1 MKMRFPGFK
10 ILDRY
15 ILGKFLS
22 TYFFAI
28 AMIIVIVVVFDYVE
42 KIDDFT
48 ELHAPLKSVILDYY
62 LNFIPYF
69 INQFSGLFTFI
80 ACIFFT
86 SKMAYQT
93 EIVAMLSGGMSFRRL
108 MWPYFLGALIIASL
122 SLTLNLWLIP
132 ISQRHIVAFEQQY
145 IKRKQ
150 NTKYDRHIYRQI
162 EPGIFAYIRGYND
175 GARQASF
182 FVLERYESG
191 TMTHSLE
198 ASDAKFNPETKRWT
212 APRYTKRE
220 FDSAGTETFE
230 QFRNLD
236 TLINLEA
243 TELGEIND
251 LIQTMNISE
260 LNAFLDQ
267 QRAKGS
273 DSINLIE
280 VEKHARYAYPLSTF
294 ILTLIGVSLSSRKVR
309 GGTGLHIGIGTGL
322 CFSYI
327 LFNRFFEEFAKSGTL
342 PPGLAVWL
350 PNIIYLGI
358 AVYLRSMEKPQN
370 YLSRL
375 RRHPLLW
382 NLALIAA
389 IILAMAVAAHI
400 LMQLGTR
407 HGARRTVP
415 DLSGVQLDQAQRIAR
430 KHDLQL
436 HINDSLFVPAY
447 EGGIVLD
454 QLPEGGV
461 EVKPGRT
468 VYITINSFRQKMVP
482 VPYVAGRSLRQ
493 AKNMLEIAGLEI
505 AELVY
510 RADMA
515 TNYVLEEYC
524 EGKPVTPTTRME
536 AEMGSGVT
544 LYVGVEEGYGTTI
557 VPRLVGLPLAQAKG
571 RLWELGLNVGRVD
584 FDEGVNLLN
593 QKDTRVYIQT
603 PGAERSAALGSKV
616 DLRLTLDEKKLARY
630 RAEAEKQ
637 AAVAAE
643 ERRAEE
649 QQRAD
654 SLARTVL
661 EEASAE
667 PAEERPANNN
677 EGFFD

>member
-1 MKMRFPGFK
+1 MKRTIQVILFGLWALAASVSCSGNRPAAAPSAVGVWADRDCELLRTERFALLFESNGDTTTSLLQRMDATDTVLLGKTVFTPDSVLMQYVHRPGEARQYADPGAVQPDGRLRIVVEGRERMLEKIESFAVSAPYEMLKASPLEIGSCIQQWSLGTRCRCENGSISFEAGTNRHSYTFNIEPGFVYCRAARLRFNERGGLFAQNIRMMANAREHTAYMAPDNRAESAEPLKIDDSKFSPDQCVFDEDGIYWSFIRFEGDSCHPRLRRVVPIRTTCDRRSGPNRMDRIRKILTTEEMKMRFPGFK

-358 AVYLRSMEKPQN
+358 AVYL
-370 YLSRL
+370 Y
-375 RRHPLLW
+375 
-382 NLALIAA
+382 
-389 IILAMAVAAHI
+389 
-400 LMQLGTR
+400 
-407 HGARRTVP
+407 
-415 DLSGVQLDQAQRIAR
+415 R
-430 KHDLQL
+430 KA
-436 HINDSLFVPAY
+436 P
-447 EGGIVLD
+447 
-454 QLPEGGV
+454 
-461 EVKPGRT
+461 K
-468 VYITINSFRQKMVP
+468 
-482 VPYVAGRSLRQ
+482 
-493 AKNMLEIAGLEI
+493 
-505 AELVY
+505 
-510 RADMA
+510 
-515 TNYVLEEYC
+515 
-524 EGKPVTPTTRME
+524 
-536 AEMGSGVT
+536 
-544 LYVGVEEGYGTTI
+544 
-557 VPRLVGLPLAQAKG
+557 
-571 RLWELGLNVGRVD
+571 
-584 FDEGVNLLN
+584 
-593 QKDTRVYIQT
+593 
-603 PGAERSAALGSKV
+603 
-616 DLRLTLDEKKLARY
+616 
-630 RAEAEKQ
+630 
-637 AAVAAE
+637 
-643 ERRAEE
+643 
-649 QQRAD
+649 
-654 SLARTVL
+654 
-661 EEASAE
+661 
-667 PAEERPANNN
+667 
-677 EGFFD
+677 

>member
-108 MWPYFLGALIIASL
+108 MWPYFLGALIIGSL
-122 SLTLNLWLIP
+122 SLALNLWLIP
-132 ISQRHIVAFEQQY
+132 ISQRKVVAFSQEY
-145 IKRKQ
+145 IDKEKGS
-150 NTKYDRHIYRQI
+150 YERHIYRQI
-162 EPGIFAYIRGYND
+162 EPGTFAYIRGYN
-175 GARQASF
+175 GTTQQASF
-182 FVLERYESG
+182 FALEHYDGGS
-191 TMTHSLE
+191 MTHSLE
-198 ASDAKFNPETKRWT
+198 AADIRFNPETKRWT

-220 FDSAGTETFE
+220 FDSLGMETFE

-236 TLINLEA
+236 TLINLEV

-358 AVYLRSMEKPQN
+358 AVYL
-370 YLSRL
+370 Y
-375 RRHPLLW
+375 
-382 NLALIAA
+382 
-389 IILAMAVAAHI
+389 
-400 LMQLGTR
+400 
-407 HGARRTVP
+407 
-415 DLSGVQLDQAQRIAR
+415 R
-430 KHDLQL
+430 KA
-436 HINDSLFVPAY
+436 P
-447 EGGIVLD
+447 
-454 QLPEGGV
+454 
-461 EVKPGRT
+461 K
-468 VYITINSFRQKMVP
+468 
-482 VPYVAGRSLRQ
+482 
-493 AKNMLEIAGLEI
+493 
-505 AELVY
+505 
-510 RADMA
+510 
-515 TNYVLEEYC
+515 
-524 EGKPVTPTTRME
+524 
-536 AEMGSGVT
+536 
-544 LYVGVEEGYGTTI
+544 
-557 VPRLVGLPLAQAKG
+557 
-571 RLWELGLNVGRVD
+571 
-584 FDEGVNLLN
+584 
-593 QKDTRVYIQT
+593 
-603 PGAERSAALGSKV
+603 
-616 DLRLTLDEKKLARY
+616 
-630 RAEAEKQ
+630 
-637 AAVAAE
+637 
-643 ERRAEE
+643 
-649 QQRAD
+649 
-654 SLARTVL
+654 
-661 EEASAE
+661 
-667 PAEERPANNN
+667 
-677 EGFFD
+677 

>member
-28 AMIIVIVVVFDYVE
+28 AMIIEIVVVFDYVE

-48 ELHAPLKSVILDYY
+48 ELHAPRNEVIFDYY
-62 LNFIPYF
+62 LNFIPFF

-243 TELGEIND
+243 TELGEIDD
-251 LIQTMNISE
+251 LLQTMNISQ
-260 LNAFLDQ
+260 LNEFLDQ

-273 DSINLIE
+273 DSINIIE

-358 AVYLRSMEKPQN
+358 AVYL
-370 YLSRL
+370 Y
-375 RRHPLLW
+375 
-382 NLALIAA
+382 
-389 IILAMAVAAHI
+389 
-400 LMQLGTR
+400 
-407 HGARRTVP
+407 
-415 DLSGVQLDQAQRIAR
+415 R
-430 KHDLQL
+430 KA
-436 HINDSLFVPAY
+436 P
-447 EGGIVLD
+447 
-454 QLPEGGV
+454 
-461 EVKPGRT
+461 K
-468 VYITINSFRQKMVP
+468 
-482 VPYVAGRSLRQ
+482 
-493 AKNMLEIAGLEI
+493 
-505 AELVY
+505 
-510 RADMA
+510 
-515 TNYVLEEYC
+515 
-524 EGKPVTPTTRME
+524 
-536 AEMGSGVT
+536 
-544 LYVGVEEGYGTTI
+544 
-557 VPRLVGLPLAQAKG
+557 
-571 RLWELGLNVGRVD
+571 
-584 FDEGVNLLN
+584 
-593 QKDTRVYIQT
+593 
-603 PGAERSAALGSKV
+603 
-616 DLRLTLDEKKLARY
+616 
-630 RAEAEKQ
+630 
-637 AAVAAE
+637 
-643 ERRAEE
+643 
-649 QQRAD
+649 
-654 SLARTVL
+654 
-661 EEASAE
+661 
-667 PAEERPANNN
+667 
-677 EGFFD
+677 